1 MIALKSFVAEQMYML
16 RKKFE
21 VKKFEEKQILSN
33 NENKLLDQ
41 IELLKNEK

>member
-16 RKKFE
+16 R
-21 VKKFEEKQILSN
+21 KKFEEKQILSN